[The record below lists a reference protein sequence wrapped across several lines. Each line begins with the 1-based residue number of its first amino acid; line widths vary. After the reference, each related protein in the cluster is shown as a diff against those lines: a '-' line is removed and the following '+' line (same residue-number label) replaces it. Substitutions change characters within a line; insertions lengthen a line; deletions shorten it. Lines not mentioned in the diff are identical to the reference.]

1 MGRCARRKGGG
12 RRHAQGHHGGAR
24 IDDRAEKSVVKTKYH
39 SESFEEDMNYHFFES
54 EKPLDR
60 FVLLPNE
67 EAPLYAL
74 NGVVLES
81 NNPGII
87 YHNIGVNGAKY
98 SDYNKYPAH

>member
-1 MGRCARRKGGG
+1 M
-12 RRHAQGHHGGAR
+12 
-24 IDDRAEKSVVKTKYH
+24 
-39 SESFEEDMNYHFFES
+39 
-54 EKPLDR
+54 
-60 FVLLPNE
+60 PNE

-98 SDYNKYPAH
+98 SDYNKYPLFFDQLKALQPDLIIVSLGTNESYGKIAP